1 MMQEGF
7 IWSRFRILLVWLA
20 LFALLYMAVDRY
32 LKPKPMT
39 ISASGDLVIERTRDG
54 HFNVPGT
61 INGKPVQFMV
71 DTGASLVVVSE
82 GFARMAGLPAGE
94 ATTFNTANGSIPGQI
109 VANVPVSVGPIQ
121 VSGIRVGVGLH
132 GLDINQALLGQN
144 FLSKFD
150 ITLTKDQM
158 ILRKR

>member
-1 MMQEGF
+1 MQEGF
-7 IWSRFRILLVWLA
+7 IWSRLRILLVWLA
-20 LFALLYMAVDRY
+20 LFALLYMAVDHY

-39 ISASGDLVIERTRDG
+39 ISASGDLVIARTRDG
-54 HFNVPGT
+54 HFHVPGT

-82 GFARMAGLPAGE
+82 AFARMAGLPAGE

-132 GLDINQALLGQN
+132 GMEADEALLGQN